1 MKQKEWNRA
10 HTCCPQCK
18 NPNVIK
24 TEKAPIVADIDNF
37 TDDVNM
43 ATCPLC
49 AWKGMVKQLI
59 QNPADLNEV
68 KNLNVELRTID
79 KVDNE
84 GNTHVY
90 ISAEDCVGSIRNFG
104 MELIPALKDD
114 GAKVYTEQLLSEI
127 IKIFISADVT
137 HRAEKIKKL
146 QQMEE
151 NAKKD
156 AENTTETENNQE

>member
-1 MKQKEWNRA
+1 MKQKEWNRL

-24 TEKAPIVADIDNF
+24 TDKTPIVTDIDNY

-49 AWKGMVKQLI
+49 TWKGMVKQLV

-68 KNLNVELRTID
+68 KNLSVELRTID

-114 GAKVYTEQLLSEI
+114 SAKIYTEQLLSEI

-151 NAKKD
+151 NAKNEVSPDDEIQKTK
-156 AENTTETENNQE
+156 E